1 MEILD
6 AVVDDGIGFLVVI
19 VAFLLDEIV
28 VLRFTVTFADATGF
42 LVIFI
47 TVDVAFFDGLN
58 AVTGGRLDGLTVLD
72 PSDETVVLLNAC
84 EETGFLV
91 ELVGLVA
98 GFLVL

>member
-1 MEILD
+1 M
-6 AVVDDGIGFLVVI
+6 VI

-28 VLRFTVTFADATGF
+28 VLRFTVTFVEATGF
-42 LVIFI
+42 LVVFI

-58 AVTGGRLDGLTVLD
+58 AVTGGRLDGLVGLTVVD
-72 PSDETVVLLNAC
+72 PSVETDVVLLNDC
-84 EETGFLV
+84 DETGFLV